1 MSVNDRIEQLREL
14 ITRYDY
20 EYYSLAQ
27 PSISDYEYDMLMKEL
42 EELEHD
48 HPDLITPTS
57 PTQRVSGQP
66 TKEFPTVAHKTP
78 MLSLANTYNEQEI
91 VEFDNRVRSMLA
103 SNAKIEYV
111 IELKI
116 DGLAVSL
123 IYENGI
129 FVRGAKRGDGI
140 EGDDVTNNLKTIR
153 SIPLKISSNIK
164 IPNEFE
170 VRGEVYLP
178 KASFKA
184 INNERR
190 AMDEPEFANPRNAA
204 AGTLSMHDSS
214 IVASRKLLMFSYYF
228 YTEDKQ
234 FQSDSHMENLEY
246 LKNLRFMVNPNY
258 RLCKSIGE
266 ILAYLKEWEA
276 RRDTLPYEIDG
287 AVIKVNSVTQ
297 QKTLGSTAKSPRW
310 AISFKFKAMQA
321 ETRINQITWQVGR
334 TGIVTPVAELNPVF
348 LAGSTVSRATLHN
361 QDEIKRKD
369 IREGDY
375 VYIEKGGDIIPKVVE
390 VILSKRDKNSEVTAI
405 PKHCPDCNTELIKM
419 EGEVAIR
426 CPNIQ
431 CPSQVTRRIEHF
443 ASRSAMDIEGM
454 GTSLV
459 ELLVKEGMLNDIAD
473 IYRLEEEKIEKLE
486 RMGKKSANNLIN
498 NIEKSKTQDLYRF
511 IFALGIPF
519 IGVNAA
525 KILSNH
531 FRSLESIQSATMDVL
546 VDIEGIGDKMAQSIV
561 EFFSKRKNIELLN
574 RLINAGVKPKLP
586 KKTSFEN
593 QPLKGKTFVITGTL
607 PGMSREEA
615 KVIIERYGGKT
626 SSSVSAKSDYLL
638 AGDNPGSKFSKAKL
652 LNVEII
658 DLYILNDMIKT

>member
-42 EELEHD
+42 EELEQD

-78 MLSLANTYNEQEI
+78 MLSMANTYNEQEI
-91 VEFDNRVRSMLA
+91 VEFDNRVRSMLG
-103 SNAKIEYV
+103 SDAKIEYV

-153 SIPLKISSNIK
+153 SIPLKISSNLK

-310 AISFKFKAMQA
+310 AISYKFKAMQA

-390 VILSKRDKNSEVTAI
+390 VILSKRDKNSEITAI

-525 KILSNH
+525 KILSDH

>member
-14 ITRYDY
+14 IARYDY

-178 KASFKA
+178 KASFKT

-276 RRDTLPYEIDG
+276 KRDTLPYEIDG

-390 VILSKRDKNSEVTAI
+390 VILSKRDKNSEITAI
-405 PKHCPDCNTELIKM
+405 PKHCPDCNSELIKM